1 MRAFW
6 IALQFLTRLPAPI
19 LKEYTPQDRGRSVL
33 YYPLIG
39 LIIGALLV
47 LMHTALAASDAGVRA
62 ALLLTAWVLVTGGL
76 HLDGLADSADA
87 WLGGHGDRAR
97 TLEILHDPRS
107 GPAAIMLVVLVLIV
121 KFSALSALAHYKV
134 WPALLLAPVLGRA
147 AMVGVFLT
155 TAYVRAR
162 GLGSAQAQYLPRRTA
177 VGILVACAAGVVALA
192 SGLGLLLLGV
202 TVAGVYLLR
211 RLMIKRIGGTTGDTL
226 GATCEIIEALI
237 LVTWVLGGLNG

>member
-1 MRAFW
+1 MHPFW
-6 IALQFLTRLPAPI
+6 IALQFLTRLPAPM

-39 LIIGALLV
+39 LVIGALLV
-47 LMHTALAASDAGVRA
+47 LVHTALAASDAGVRA
-62 ALLLTAWVLVTGGL
+62 ALLLTAWVLITGGL

-87 WLGGHGDRAR
+87 WLGGHGDRER
-97 TLEILHDPRS
+97 TLDILHDPRS

-121 KFSALSALAHYKV
+121 KFAAIAALARPNT
-134 WPALLLAPVLGRA
+134 WPALLIAPLLGRA

-155 TAYVRAR
+155 TPYVREH
-162 GLGSAQAQYLPRRTA
+162 GLGSAQAQHLPRRTA
-177 VGILVACAAGVVALA
+177 IWILVACAAGVLALA
-192 SGLGLLLLGV
+192 PALGWLLLSA

-237 LVTWVLGGLNG
+237 LVTWVLVGVNG

>member
-6 IALQFLTRLPAPI
+6 IALQFLTRLPAPM
-19 LKEYTPQDRGRSVL
+19 LKEYTPKDRGRSVL

-47 LMHTALAASDAGVRA
+47 LMHTLLTASDAGVRS
-62 ALLLTAWVLVTGGL
+62 ALLLTSWVLVTGGL

-87 WLGGHGDRAR
+87 WLGGHGDRTR

-121 KFSALSALAHYKV
+121 KFAALQALPPKA
-134 WPALLLAPVLGRA
+134 WPVLLIAPVLGRA
-147 AMVGVFLT
+147 AMVGLFLT
-155 TAYVRAR
+155 TAYVRAH

-177 VGILVACAAGVVALA
+177 AWILLACAVGILALA
-192 SGLGLLLLGV
+192 PGAGWLLLGV
-202 TVAGVYLLR
+202 TLIVVYLLR
-211 RLMIKRIGGTTGDTL
+211 RLMIKRLGGTTGDTL

-237 LVTWVLGGLNG
+237 LVTWVLGA